1 MVWNSARTICWNKTK
16 YNTLTQRL
24 LKKIC
29 ELGVPIWHVWRIVFQ
44 RVDHIPQGWQGL
56 VDILGFF
63 HPGAFWSTLWNPL
76 TTGQIHQ
83 VKFAWR
89 VKQIGSESMK
99 ESTNWLTDELNNRLT
114 NRQTDRPTDRPIDQ
128 RTNQRTNQ
136 PTDRPTNR
144 QTYRPTNGPIG
155 RPTNQRRT
163 DRPTDRQ
170 TNQRTNW
177 PTYRPTDRPT
187 NQPNEL
193 IDISKESL

>member
-1 MVWNSARTICWNKTK
+1 MAWNSARTICWNKTK

-29 ELGVPIWHVWRIVFQ
+29 ELGVPVWHVWRIVFQ

-99 ESTNWLTDELNNRLT
+99 ESTNWPTDELNNQPT
-114 NRQTDRPTDRPIDQ
+114 NQQSDRPTDQSTDQ
-128 RTNQRTNQ
+128 L
-136 PTDRPTNR
+136 
-144 QTYRPTNGPIG
+144 IG
-155 RPTNQRRT
+155 QPTNQRRT
-163 DRPTDRQ
+163 DRPTDR
-170 TNQRTNW
+170 R
-177 PTYRPTDRPT
+177 T
-187 NQPNEL
+187 NQPTDQLTDLQTNL
-193 IDISKESL
+193 QINQPKDHLTKWIN

>member
-1 MVWNSARTICWNKTK
+1 MAWNSARTICWNKTK

-56 VDILGFF
+56 VDILSFF

-99 ESTNWLTDELNNRLT
+99 ESTNWLTDELNKQPTNQQT
-114 NRQTDRPTDRPIDQ
+114 NRPTDRPTDQPTDQ
-128 RTNQRTNQ
+128 PTNRSTNQ
-136 PTDRPTNR
+136 PTDLP
-144 QTYRPTNGPIG
+144 
-155 RPTNQRRT
+155 
-163 DRPTDRQ
+163 

-177 PTYRPTDRPT
+177 SANQPTADWSTDRPT
-187 NQPNEL
+187 NEPTDQLTDLQTNRQTNQPTDHLTKWIN
-193 IDISKESL
+193 